1 MLTIEYLLNTLC
13 VFAASYQ
20 IRNVVA
26 HWLPFALSI
35 KSFTCLWVDSQDLLL
50 VRVIIA
56 WVLKGRV
63 CLSHLRIRLLS

>member
-1 MLTIEYLLNTLC
+1 MTIEYLLNTLC
-13 VFAASYQ
+13 VFTASYQ

-35 KSFTCLWVDSQDLLL
+35 ESFACLWVDSQDLLL

-56 WVLKGRV
+56 WVLEGRV